1 MQQTETEVDVMLG
14 TLFRQTKLLFRLLKL
29 ELSLQVCHNPTIKM
43 ISLRA
48 QLNLAVQSANK
59 IFRTEA

>member
-1 MQQTETEVDVMLG
+1 MLG

-48 QLNLAVQSANK
+48 QLNLAVQSANE